1 MIRTQFMLWVGA
13 ASSVFTLGT
22 LGCGQRPATEPV
34 QTTRSALSVNSDE
47 VLGFEKS
54 SDWHVTSS
62 PPIAL
67 SASSTA
73 SQGSFSLAVPAKG
86 YVTVQGATISLNS
99 ALSPTVSFDLSMPAP
114 VNPSW
119 AGAAQLYVDCHSHSL
134 FNQYLGQQELTGQPT
149 GQFVTESYSV
159 PASIQSALAAGCSD
173 LSFTI
178 AINVPTNQTGNYL
191 LDNLQLG
198 GSPTVV
204 SCQSTIGQADAGAA
218 TVALTNQ
225 VTRPDLGTFVLNT
238 TIAVGDPQTT
248 TRNVS
253 LNGKPLYDVTT
264 QAPSSGASTT
274 TLMLFPPIL
283 GAHQISTTSDGTTF
297 TVVADGRQSVPMP
310 VQTNLSGLKFQDGQP
325 PPKVTIPPGVSNA
338 IAQLMVSAGTQ
349 LPTCLA
355 AQTSS
360 SSSEAMQLALVSSAK
375 PTSGLECEGCFW
387 KCYGLDV
394 LCAAAAPFVLT
405 CSVLTSF
412 LGPLGELLCTEVVDV
427 TACVSA
433 MHSCERSCTA
443 AGSSCCPVDCGG
455 ANQTIPTTG
464 TCCESGDS
472 CAKRATSSTGAIC
485 CTSDQPAC
493 GGACCGSGNKC
504 LPDGAGS
511 SNLECCDPSQ
521 VALPG
526 TYCCF
531 LGACKSNADCHGAG
545 NGGCGSDGCCRL
557 L

>member
-13 ASSVFTLGT
+13 ACSVFTLGT

-149 GQFVTESYSV
+149 GKFVTESYSV

>member
-1 MIRTQFMLWVGA
+1 MRCW
-13 ASSVFTLGT
+13 
-22 LGCGQRPATEPV
+22 
-34 QTTRSALSVNSDE
+34 
-47 VLGFEKS
+47 GFEKS

-86 YVTVQGATISLNS
+86 YVTVQSATLSLDA
-99 ALSPTVSFDLSMPAP
+99 ALPPTISFDLSLPTP

-159 PASIQSALAAGCSD
+159 PASIQSALARGCAD

-218 TVALTNQ
+218 TVAFSNQ

-238 TIAVGDPQTT
+238 TIAVGDPQIM

-274 TLMLFPPIL
+274 TLTLFPPIL
-283 GAHQISTTSDGTTF
+283 GVHQISTTSDGTTF
-297 TVVADGRQSVPMP
+297 TVVADGRRSVPMP
-310 VQTNLSGLKFQDGQP
+310 VQNNLSGLKFQDGQP
-325 PPKVTIPPGVSNA
+325 PPQVTIPPGVSNA

-360 SSSEAMQLALVSSAK
+360 SSSEAMQLALASSAK
-375 PTSGLECEGCFW
+375 PTSGRECAGCFW

-394 LCAAAAPFVLT
+394 LCAAAAPLIIT

-433 MHSCERSCTA
+433 MHSCERDCTA

-464 TCCESGDS
+464 TCCRKWRLLRKTRHLLHRGHLLHFRPARVRWRMLREQRKMPAGRCGQLESGVLRS
-472 CAKRATSSTGAIC
+472 IPGRASGYLLLFLRC
-485 CTSDQPAC
+485 VQVRC
-493 GGACCGSGNKC
+493 G
-504 LPDGAGS
+504 LPWRRQRR
-511 SNLECCDPSQ
+511 LR
-521 VALPG
+521 LR
-526 TYCCF
+526 
-531 LGACKSNADCHGAG
+531 
-545 NGGCGSDGCCRL
+545 RL
-557 L
+557 LQASMKRPGRSRNQQHLAL